1 MYHPTT
7 RVLAVLE
14 MIQAH
19 GQISGPDLAARLEV
33 DLRTI
38 RRYVTMLQDLGIP
51 VESQRGRYGGYHL
64 RPGFKLPP
72 LMLNDDEALAVSLG
86 LLTARRL
93 GLAVAA
99 PAVEGA
105 LAKIERVLPP
115 AVRQRVASVQQT
127 LETDLHTARDAP
139 TSAVVVALSAA
150 AADSHRVWL
159 RHASGAGVTTERAFD
174 PYGLVYLNARWYV
187 SGYCHLRHD
196 LRTFRLDRVISV
208 EPRAERFVR
217 PPGFDG
223 LAYVSETLAQM
234 PGIWQVEVLL
244 ETSAEAARRQIPP
257 HEVTI
262 EETPEGVVLRDSV
275 DSLDWMARMLVSLDC
290 PFVVRTPPELRDAL
304 RRLARHLATAADAAE
319 PAPERPRHA

>member
-14 MIQAH
+14 LVQAH

-38 RRYVTMLQDLGIP
+38 RRYVTILQDLGIP
-51 VESQRGRYGGYHL
+51 LQSRRGRYGGYHL
-64 RPGFKLPP
+64 RAGYKLPP

-86 LLTARRL
+86 LLTVRRL

-115 AVRQRVASVQQT
+115 SVRQRVASVQQT
-127 LETDLHTARDAP
+127 LETDLHATREAP

-150 AADSHRVWL
+150 AADSRRVWL
-159 RHASGAGVTTERAFD
+159 RHATSEGAETERAFD
-174 PYGLVYLNARWYV
+174 PYGLVYLNNRWYV

-196 LRTFRLDRVISV
+196 LRTFRLDRVRAV
-208 EPRAERFVR
+208 EPRQEHFVR
-217 PPGFDG
+217 PADFDG

-234 PGIWQVEVLL
+234 PGVWQVEVLL
-244 ETSAEAARRQIPP
+244 RTSAEEARRHVPP
-257 HEVTI
+257 HVATL

-275 DSLDWMARMLVSLDC
+275 DSLDWMARQLVTLDC
-290 PFVVRTPPELRDAL
+290 PFVVRTPPELRGAL
-304 RRLARHLATAADAAE
+304 RRLAHELAAAAE
-319 PAPERPRHA
+319 AKEPAAHPPAR